1 MSTPRNF
8 DDAHWNLLEPIAF
21 NHDTNLFDEKVIA
34 KLSPSPS
41 FSLG

>member
-21 NHDTNLFDEKVIA
+21 NHDTNLFSGKYIDDTYLQIESIRR
-34 KLSPSPS
+34 
-41 FSLG
+41 